1 MLNLLTISFFT
12 ACGEKEDTASAE
24 PSSEVSTEP
33 SSEASTEPSSEASTE
48 PSSEVSTE
56 PSSEASTEPSSE
68 VSTEPSTEAS
78 TEPSEEPPPPIPEL
92 MNGGFEEDGNMWNF
106 FPTTATNY
114 EFVSTGDGVY
124 DPTTGEA
131 SSDVLFTAAEGNKA
145 IKMWTEQTL
154 YTYQEFAGFVEGDT
168 ISFSGKAFVSSLDPI
183 GGESTFGQL
192 LIKAYGENY
201 TELAAGV
208 STVLIDSTTT
218 VDEWQELSAEL
229 VVPAG
234 TLQVQIGVEIVV
246 GNNPV
251 GALYFDDLQM
261 SYSGGMAQ

>member
-12 ACGEKEDTASAE
+12 ACGEKEDTASTE
-24 PSSEVSTEP
+24 PSSEVSTEPSSETSTEPSSEASTEPSSEP

-48 PSSEVSTE
+48 PSTE
-56 PSSEASTEPSSE
+56 PSSEASTEPS
-68 VSTEPSTEAS
+68 
-78 TEPSEEPPPPIPEL
+78 EELPPPAPEL
-92 MNGGFEEDGNMWNF
+92 TNGGFEDDGGMWNL

-124 DPTTGEA
+124 DPTIGEA
-131 SSDVLFTAAEGNKA
+131 SSDVLFTAAEGSKA

-154 YTYQEFAGFVEGDT
+154 YVYQEFAGFVEGDA
-168 ISFSGKAFVSSLDPI
+168 ISFSGKSFVSTLDPI
-183 GGESTFGQL
+183 GGENTFGQL

-208 STVLIDSTTT
+208 STILIDSTTT

-246 GNNPV
+246 GSNPV

-261 SYSGGMAQ
+261 SYSGGMGQ

>member
-1 MLNLLTISFFT
+1 
-12 ACGEKEDTASAE
+12 
-24 PSSEVSTEP
+24 
-33 SSEASTEPSSEASTE
+33 
-48 PSSEVSTE
+48 
-56 PSSEASTEPSSE
+56 
-68 VSTEPSTEAS
+68 
-78 TEPSEEPPPPIPEL
+78 
-92 MNGGFEEDGNMWNF
+92 
-106 FPTTATNY
+106 
-114 EFVSTGDGVY
+114 
-124 DPTTGEA
+124 
-131 SSDVLFTAAEGNKA
+131 
-145 IKMWTEQTL
+145 MWTEQTL
-154 YTYQEFAGFVEGDT
+154 YTYQEFAGFVEGDA
-168 ISFSGKAFVSSLDPI
+168 ISFSGKAFVSALDPI
-183 GGESTFGQL
+183 GGENTFGQL

-208 STVLIDSTTT
+208 STMLIDSTTT

>member
-33 SSEASTEPSSEASTE
+33 SSEASTEPSSE
-48 PSSEVSTE
+48 PSQKYQQNHQRSHLQKYQRNHHQKYQRNLHQRLHR
-56 PSSEASTEPSSE
+56 AFRR
-68 VSTEPSTEAS
+68 A
-78 TEPSEEPPPPIPEL
+78 PPPIPEL
-92 MNGGFEEDGNMWNF
+92 MNGGFEDDGSMWNF

-114 EFVSTGDGVY
+114 EFVSTGDGIY

-131 SSDVLFTAAEGNKA
+131 SPDVLFTAAEGSKA

-208 STVLIDSTTT
+208 STMLIDITTT

-261 SYSGGMAQ
+261 SYSGGMTQ